1 MLISSDLDNLGRY
14 LRSKTVCFCVFF
26 CNAVSLLTSSLPF
39 LVPGSFALIRPLPSP
54 VIALPLGDRLTTCA
68 FRAQPQISTRGIDS
82 VRSPVTNLTSH
93 QHTTHEQFVRSVA
106 WSFLYV
112 FRTGDLSGSFP
123 TKGEEVTDEVEE
135 VEQGAVLGA
144 GDERSEKIRAGM
156 EETKVRFFPPI

>member
-1 MLISSDLDNLGRY
+1 M
-14 LRSKTVCFCVFF
+14 
-26 CNAVSLLTSSLPF
+26 
-39 LVPGSFALIRPLPSP
+39 
-54 VIALPLGDRLTTCA
+54 
-68 FRAQPQISTRGIDS
+68 
-82 VRSPVTNLTSH
+82 
-93 QHTTHEQFVRSVA
+93 
-106 WSFLYV
+106 